1 MSDIA
6 DSRTD
11 PAGSQDKPN
20 TRNPSRHHLKKMEN
34 GYYKVFSED
43 GKEVT
48 GVNLPINICLMA
60 LRGELPAFVKV
71 CPSEEDIELE
81 PSLKVLRDRYLADC
95 SDDFNNESNTIH
107 S

>member
-1 MSDIA
+1 MSKKA

-11 PAGSQDKPN
+11 PTGSQDNPN
-20 TRNPSRHHLKKMEN
+20 SPDTFKHHLKKMEN

-48 GVNLPINICLMA
+48 GVNLPIHICLMA

-71 CPSEEDIELE
+71 CPSDEDIELE
-81 PSLKVLRDRYLADC
+81 PSLKALRDRYLAG
-95 SDDFNNESNTIH
+95 I
-107 S
+107 